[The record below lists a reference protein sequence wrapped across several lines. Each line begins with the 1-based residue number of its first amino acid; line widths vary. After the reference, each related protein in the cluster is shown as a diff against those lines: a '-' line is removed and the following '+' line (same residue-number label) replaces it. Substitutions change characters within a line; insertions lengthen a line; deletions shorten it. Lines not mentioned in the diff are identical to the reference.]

1 MADGTPRSMFDV
13 WLSPFANFPFANFLR
28 VWDYRPNTNWF
39 DHLFTVN
46 WNSQDVDIEQ
56 HVLGQ
61 VGSYGL
67 QLSRVLDA
75 VDLLVSELDLA
86 RLTPEQQR
94 IVVRLEDLAR
104 SADRAVDEYRGR
116 PPTPVPST
124 GHAEP
129 LPRVP

>member
-1 MADGTPRSMFDV
+1 MADATPRTIFDG
-13 WLSPFANFPFANFLR
+13 WLSPFANFLR
-28 VWDYRPNTNWF
+28 VWDYRPNTSWF

-46 WNSQDVDIEQ
+46 WNAQDGDIEQ

-67 QLSRVLDA
+67 QLSRIVDA
-75 VDLLVSELDLA
+75 VDLLVSDLDLS

-94 IVVRLEDLAR
+94 VVVRLEDLAR
-104 SADRAVDEYRGR
+104 SANQAVDEYRGR
-116 PPTPVPST
+116 APTPAPSD
-124 GHAEP
+124 GHAQP

>member
-1 MADGTPRSMFDV
+1 MADAPRSIFDA
-13 WLSPFANFPFANFLR
+13 WLSPFANFLR
-28 VWDYRPNTNWF
+28 VWDYRPTTSWF

-46 WNSQDVDIEQ
+46 WNSQDADVEQ
-56 HVLGQ
+56 HVLSQ

-75 VDLLVSELDLA
+75 VDLLVSELDLS

-104 SADRAVDEYRGR
+104 SADQAVAEYRGR
-116 PPTPVPST
+116 PPAPEPST
-124 GHAEP
+124 RPAEP
-129 LPRVP
+129 LPRVLGNR